1 MRVLVVDDNRDM
13 LESVQLLLAHAGHD
27 ADRDPAAPRVIR
39 GQSTISALPAIVHWT
54 LQEIVL

>member
-39 GQSTISALPAIVHWT
+39 GQSTISVRAIAVGNRA
-54 LQEIVL
+54 EIVL